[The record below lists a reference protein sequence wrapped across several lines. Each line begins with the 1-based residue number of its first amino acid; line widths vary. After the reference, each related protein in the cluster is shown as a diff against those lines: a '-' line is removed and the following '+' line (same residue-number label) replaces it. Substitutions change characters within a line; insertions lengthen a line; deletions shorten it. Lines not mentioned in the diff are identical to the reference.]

1 MFSPDIFFVVFF
13 FNCILL
19 LFRLKK
25 ILIILFAFEFL
36 MVKLIFAFIF
46 VRVPYDPISLL
57 VFLAVAAGEAR
68 LGLTLLVSIIR
79 QRGNDNIKAPFLL
92 QQNEGF

>member
-1 MFSPDIFFVVFF
+1 MFNLELFFLVFLF
-13 FNCILL
+13 KLLLL

-36 MVKLIFAFIF
+36 MVKLIFGF
-46 VRVPYDPISLL
+46 VYLRIPYDPISLL

-79 QRGNDNIKAPFLL
+79 QRGKDNILTLSLL
-92 QQNEGF
+92 QQNEGY